1 LRQTWI
7 SAAVLGGWLT
17 EMRWGPDGKGL
28 FATYRKHSHFRR
40 QLVYLSYPGG
50 KLREI
55 TNDLSNYGA

>member
-1 LRQTWI
+1 
-7 SAAVLGGWLT
+7 VLGGWLT